1 MRHLIRRIGFVVALS
16 AAGATPALLG
26 AQLPASPAPPPQ
38 IETTGRAEVHV
49 TPDRATVLIG
59 VASRAVTAAAAA
71 ADNARR
77 QRAILDTLRSIGLAN
92 DQLSTENYT
101 VSPQLQY
108 SQNGQ
113 PPRVTGYLVANTV
126 RIEVRQIADVGKVI
140 DAGLAKGANEVSG
153 LDFYSSQADSAR
165 RSALASAVAMAR
177 ADAEVIARAAGGGLG
192 ALIELSSE
200 PPSVRP
206 MLTQPMMMMQRADAV
221 ATPIQP
227 GQQTINA
234 VVTAHWA
241 FVAVR

>member
-1 MRHLIRRIGFVVALS
+1 M
-16 AAGATPALLG
+16 PARLG
-26 AQLPASPAPPPQ
+26 AQLSSSPTPPQ

-101 VSPQLQY
+101 VSPQMQY
-108 SQNGQ
+108 PQNGQ

-126 RIEVRQIADVGKVI
+126 RIELRQIADIGKVI

-165 RSALASAVAMAR
+165 RSALALAVAMAR

-192 ALIELSSE
+192 ALIELSNE
-200 PPSVRP
+200 PQGVRP
-206 MLTQPMMMMQRADAV
+206 ILAQPMMMQRADAV

-227 GQQTINA
+227 GQQTISA